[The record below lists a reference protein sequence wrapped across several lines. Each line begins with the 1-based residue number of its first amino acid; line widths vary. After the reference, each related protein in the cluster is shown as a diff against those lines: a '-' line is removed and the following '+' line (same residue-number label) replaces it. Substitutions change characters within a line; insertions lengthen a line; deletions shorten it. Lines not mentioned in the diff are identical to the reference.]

1 MKENKNGLKEL
12 NLPKPLGVF
21 LSYFAGFLIGFTG
34 AVILYIEPSVLLSC
48 KYDGGCQDRD
58 CPITCV
64 LKKRWGGFLTME
76 ETVINDF
83 KGISSEYTFVKRIK
97 NSDKDQHHYNLM
109 INHAQGQT
117 TLTPPSGDMYHF
129 PSRDSIV
136 EKTNHF
142 TNKGPAGETL
152 NLWQVNWVMLL
163 IGYSLVLIWPLQIV
177 NIFMTLR
184 KK

>member
-1 MKENKNGLKEL
+1 MKENMNGLKEF
-12 NLPKPLGVF
+12 NLPKPLGF
-21 LSYFAGFLIGFTG
+21 FFSYFSGFLIGFTG
-34 AVILYIEPSVLLSC
+34 AVILYLEPSVLLSC
-48 KYDGGCQDRD
+48 KYDGGCQNRD

-97 NSDKDQHHYNLM
+97 NSDKDQHHYNLV
-109 INHAQGQT
+109 INHGQGQT

-129 PSRDSIV
+129 PRRDSIV

-142 TNKGPAGETL
+142 TNKGSAGETL